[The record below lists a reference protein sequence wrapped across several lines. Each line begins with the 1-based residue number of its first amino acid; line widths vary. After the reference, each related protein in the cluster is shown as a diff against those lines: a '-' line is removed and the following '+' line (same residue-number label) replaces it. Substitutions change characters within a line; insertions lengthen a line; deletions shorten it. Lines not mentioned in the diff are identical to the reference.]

1 MTVRT
6 FNSNCFFTGFSYDE
20 KPNPELPGTTF
31 WEEDTKDLY
40 IWTGSE
46 WVLRDVNI
54 QSLISTEGGER
65 KLAVHDHEVICLLEE
80 MIDLLK
86 FTNLHLQSLT
96 EEIFTDEDKKC

>member
-6 FNSNCFFTGFSYDE
+6 FNSNCYFTGFSYDD
-20 KPNPELPGTTF
+20 KPIPELPGATF

-46 WVLRDVNI
+46 WSSRTIDL
-54 QSLISTEGGER
+54 QSLVSTQGGER
-65 KLAVHDHEVICLLEE
+65 KISVSDNDVKCLLKE

-96 EEIFTDEDKKC
+96 EENFTDEDKKC